1 MFKKLNKKGF
11 TLAELLIVV
20 AIIGVLVAVSI
31 PIFTAQLKKAKRATN
46 MANARSIYAML
57 VADYMDDNTVNATI
71 SGATSGTA
79 ITYTNDKAEVTVDG
93 QKFEFTAVDSD
104 AITFTWGTNAPTVT
118 VVQDGTTTNFGTTST
133 SGSGTTNPQ
142 P

>member
-1 MFKKLNKKGF
+1 M
-11 TLAELLIVV
+11 
-20 AIIGVLVAVSI
+20 GVLVAVSI

-71 SGATSGTA
+71 TGATSGTA
-79 ITYTNDKAEVTVDG
+79 ISYTNDKAEVTVDG

-118 VVQDGTTTNFGTTST
+118 VVQDGTTTNFGATST
-133 SGSGTTNPQ
+133 SGSGTTTNPQ